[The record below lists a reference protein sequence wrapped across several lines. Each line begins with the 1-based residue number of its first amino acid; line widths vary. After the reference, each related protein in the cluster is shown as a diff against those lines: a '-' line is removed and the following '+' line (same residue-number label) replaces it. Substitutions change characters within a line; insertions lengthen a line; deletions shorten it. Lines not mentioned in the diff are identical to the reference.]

1 MGDTAKDKRQ
11 EQLKRWSGSST
22 DREPAVPRRRWR
34 GDVED
39 AGCSEAVNNA
49 VSNDRSQDVGG
60 SGSTT
65 GEANSLL
72 LKRRYCIVRLMHY

>member
-22 DREPAVPRRRWR
+22 DREPGVPRRRWR
-34 GDVED
+34 GNVED
-39 AGCSEAVNNA
+39 AGGSEALNNV
-49 VSNDRSQDVGG
+49 VSKDHSQGVEG

-65 GEANSLL
+65 GEAHSIL
-72 LKRRYCIVRLMHY
+72 LKRRYCIVRLLHY